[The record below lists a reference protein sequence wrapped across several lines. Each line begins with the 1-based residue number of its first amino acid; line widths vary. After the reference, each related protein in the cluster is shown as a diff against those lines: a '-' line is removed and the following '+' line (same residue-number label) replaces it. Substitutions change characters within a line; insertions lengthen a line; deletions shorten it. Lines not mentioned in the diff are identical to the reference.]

1 MLEAGVVPMLSRR
14 ALLLHLPIVTLADSY
29 SLNAFAAYKI
39 ITIGIN
45 LPLTGADAHDAE
57 LIKDGAMLAL
67 DEANAQGG
75 VAGYK
80 INIMVLDDGT
90 ATAGQYDPAQAA
102 TNARKMVSDNSVVAA
117 IGPQMSGSGQAMAP
131 ILSQGNLPIITP
143 ASTNPDITDSKFAGQ
158 YRPAGKAIYF
168 RTVTTDAFQGPNMA
182 NYMADTLK
190 VKSIYILDD
199 SGAYGVGIADSFQKQ
214 AEKRGVKVLGRDQL
228 NPKEAD
234 YTTVLTKIKSMNPDA
249 LYYGGVAQAGV
260 KVVKQSYDI
269 MPKVIR
275 AGGDGVLGAEILKGA
290 GFPAAEGLYATNAS
304 PNMLED
310 PQAKP
315 VIERFVKKYN
325 QQPENYSLTAYDA
338 ALVILDAVKR
348 VAESGKE
355 VNRANVRDGIQTSK
369 IKTLQGEVSFDENG
383 DITSKVISV
392 YQIKKDDKFPLDD
405 VLHQYK
411 FMGVAP
417 QSS

>member
-1 MLEAGVVPMLSRR
+1 MLSRR
-14 ALLLHLPIVTLADSY
+14 SVILQLPAAALLAGVAFPALAAD
-29 SLNAFAAYKI
+29 KTV
-39 ITIGIN
+39 TIGIN

-117 IGPQMSGSGQAMAP
+117 IGPQMSGSGKAMAP
-131 ILSQGNLPIITP
+131 ILSQGNLAIVTP
-143 ASTNPDITDSKFAGQ
+143 SSTNPDITDPKFAGQ

-182 NYMADTLK
+182 NYFVDTLK
-190 VKSIYILDD
+190 VKSVYVLDD
-199 SGAYGVGIADSFQKQ
+199 SGAYGVGIADAFQKQ
-214 AEKRGVKVLGRDQL
+214 AEKRGLKVLGRDQL

-234 YTTVLTKIKSMNPDA
+234 YTTVLTKIKSLNPDS

-269 MPKVIR
+269 MPKIIR
-275 AGGDGVLGAEILKGA
+275 AGGDGLYGAEILKGA
-290 GFPAAEGLYATNAS
+290 GFPSAEGLYATIAA
-304 PNMLED
+304 PNLLEN
-310 PQAKP
+310 PEAKP
-315 VIERFVKKYN
+315 WVERFVKKYG
-325 QQPENYSLTAYDA
+325 QQPENYSITAYDA

-355 VNRANVRDGIQTSK
+355 VNRGNVRDAIQTSK
-369 IKTLQGEVSFDENG
+369 TKTLQGVVSFDDNG
-383 DITSKVISV
+383 DITNREVSV
-392 YQIKKDDKFPLDD
+392 FQIKKDDQHPLDS

-411 FMGVAP
+411 YLGIAP